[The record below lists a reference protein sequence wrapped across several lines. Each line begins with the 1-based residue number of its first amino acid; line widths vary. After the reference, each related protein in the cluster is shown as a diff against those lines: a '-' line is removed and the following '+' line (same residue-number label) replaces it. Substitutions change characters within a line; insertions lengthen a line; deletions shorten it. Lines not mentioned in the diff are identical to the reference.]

1 MALAIISSEG
11 APDIRDL
18 LEQLQLEQFQHDEK
32 YHREIA
38 RLGTQDRLKHM
49 ALHFAKYV
57 GNLASAAG
65 EEDGQIQRIVTDVF
79 IIGTSTSNILN
90 LRLAEAVPLLR
101 TDSSSNGDLTTFA
114 AALTINM
121 GKMAAACEKLDHLE
135 DFPFRSAIREA
146 VLAMVEA
153 AIEHAE
159 ARGWDLTAL
168 VRERLRGVKEKMI
181 FHGRV

>member
-1 MALAIISSEG
+1 MALAIIPMER
-11 APDIRDL
+11 APDVRDL

-57 GNLASAAG
+57 GNLASTAG
-65 EEDGQIQRIVTDVF
+65 EETQIQRIVTDVF
-79 IIGTSTSNILN
+79 IIGTSASNILN
-90 LRLAEAVPLLR
+90 LRIADAVPSR
-101 TDSSSNGDLTTFA
+101 RAGSSANGDLTTFA

-146 VLAMVEA
+146 II
-153 AIEHAE
+153 AILMAVIDHSE
-159 ARGWDLTAL
+159 AREWDLPAL
-168 VRERLRGVKEKMI
+168 VRARLQGVKEKMI